1 MAMKVLNI
9 IVIALAVIAASVFAS
24 RIPPMWEE
32 FSIAVFVLAL
42 AIFYQRKSLKKEIME
57 ARSEGEGYTLEA
69 FEKFSSELEKAL
81 NLVLEK
87 DFHDEEKTASVLEE
101 WIERISIE
109 MDYYRVNITE
119 QIGIG
124 KFTEIMASFAKAERR
139 LNRGYSALIDGYV
152 EDAKENI
159 RDAVRLLAEAQKTI
173 KKFV

>member
-1 MAMKVLNI
+1 MGCSFCRWIDCRGSIIDNYFRPPNGFRGYLMTMKVLNI

-101 WIERISIE
+101 WIERISK
-109 MDYYRVNITE
+109 D
-119 QIGIG
+119 
-124 KFTEIMASFAKAERR
+124 
-139 LNRGYSALIDGYV
+139 LP
-152 EDAKENI
+152 
-159 RDAVRLLAEAQKTI
+159 
-173 KKFV
+173 